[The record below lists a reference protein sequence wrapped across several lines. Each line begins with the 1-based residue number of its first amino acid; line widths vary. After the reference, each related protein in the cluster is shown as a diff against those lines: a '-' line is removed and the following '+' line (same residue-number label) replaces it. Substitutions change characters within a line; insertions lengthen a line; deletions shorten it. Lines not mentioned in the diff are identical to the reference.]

1 MDNDATSGSKGDYIF
16 REFDENKTEVVSIM
30 FEMKN
35 ESLNGTNKRKT
46 KIF

>member
-1 MDNDATSGSKGDYIF
+1 MMLPQGVSDYIF
-16 REFDENKTEVVSIM
+16 REFDENGIEIVSIM

-35 ESLNGTNKRKT
+35 ESINGTNKRKT